1 MLGAVLRPMSKS
13 TLYCIGTLMSDAT
26 GLASFFASSSALSCA
41 IPSEGVKRATIASA
55 QPLGTT
61 EH

>member
-1 MLGAVLRPMSKS
+1 
-13 TLYCIGTLMSDAT
+13 LYCIGTLISDET

-41 IPSEGVKRATIASA
+41 SPSEGAKSATIANA

-61 EH
+61 ES